1 MAARVKKRVG
11 TSTDRESDKIIVRL
25 PEGMRHALAELAARN
40 GRSMTAEVVTALA
53 MYFEKEDAAKKDQLL
68 GVETAIR
75 ELAANQQQTLE
86 LVKKII
92 QSPAVSRSAD
102 DMVDMVDRLD
112 RILAIAPKK

>member
-1 MAARVKKRVG
+1 MAARVKKRAG

-53 MYFEKEDAAKKDQLL
+53 MYFANEGAAKQSELL

-75 ELAANQQQTLE
+75 EIAANQQQTLE
-86 LVKKII
+86 LVRKII
-92 QSPAVSRSAD
+92 QSPAISRPAD

-112 RILAIAPKK
+112 RAIASKK